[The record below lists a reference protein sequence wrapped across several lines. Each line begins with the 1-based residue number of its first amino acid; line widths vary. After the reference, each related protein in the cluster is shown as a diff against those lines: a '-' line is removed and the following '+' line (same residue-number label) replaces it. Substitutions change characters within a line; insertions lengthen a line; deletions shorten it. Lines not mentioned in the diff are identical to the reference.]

1 MKPSHIHRWRRFPQR
16 GFEMSRA
23 VYTPV
28 VREHPSKP
36 QGRVGSPQW
45 TPDSGDAVADFPQTQ
60 NLTPSREDAKGEV
73 VATAV
78 FCRFGISPRIQENE
92 RESKK
97 TRCKGI
103 RSIQFSA
110 FRFQN
115 LCTLRNLRMI
125 FLCSIRGDSRHS
137 RAANLC
143 CPLG

>member
-1 MKPSHIHRWRRFPQR
+1 MNFLIHRWRRFPQR
-16 GFEMSRA
+16 DSEISRA
-23 VYTPV
+23 FYAPV

-36 QGRVGSPQW
+36 QGRVGSPQR
-45 TPDSGDAVADFPQTQ
+45 TQDSGDAVAVSPQPQ
-60 NLTPSREDAKGEV
+60 NLTPRREDAKGEV

-78 FCRFGISPRIQENE
+78 LCRFGISPRIQENE

-97 TRCKGI
+97 TRCKGN

-110 FRFQN
+110 FGFQN

-125 FLCSIRGDSRHS
+125 FLCSISGDSRHS